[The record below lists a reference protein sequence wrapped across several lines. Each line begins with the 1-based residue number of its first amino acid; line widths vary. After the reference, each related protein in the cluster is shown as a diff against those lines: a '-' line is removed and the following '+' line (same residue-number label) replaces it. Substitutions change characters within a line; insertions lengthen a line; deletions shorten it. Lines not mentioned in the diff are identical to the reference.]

1 MTEQTIHNITTGES
15 WACRF
20 RTTTFLDSNG
30 EPVKVT
36 NLQMGQAHPGAPGE
50 YTSIG
55 IIQVRDKDREV
66 VQLEDTRSHQQ
77 FVVDFEDCWDIDRI
91 EWQE

>member
-1 MTEQTIHNITTGES
+1 MTEQTIHNITAGES

-20 RTTTFLDSNG
+20 RTTTFLDANG
-30 EPVKVT
+30 APVKVS
-36 NLQMGQAHPGAPGE
+36 NLQLGQAHPGKPGLYE
-50 YTSIG
+50 SIG
-55 IIQVRDKDREV
+55 IIQVRDTAQGV
-66 VQLEDTRSHQQ
+66 VQLEDTQSHQQ